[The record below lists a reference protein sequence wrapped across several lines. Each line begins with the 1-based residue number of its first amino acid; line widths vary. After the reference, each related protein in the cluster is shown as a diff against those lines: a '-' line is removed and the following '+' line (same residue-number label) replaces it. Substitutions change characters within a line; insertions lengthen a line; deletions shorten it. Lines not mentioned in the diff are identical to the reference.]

1 MNAHLA
7 FANAALV
14 ATSAVCMG
22 LGYRAIRRKQIE
34 RHRNF
39 MLAAFVTSAAFMV
52 VFVLRF
58 VKFGRQ
64 PYHGSA
70 TIFYNVLFFSHEPL
84 AVVSLPLVISAVV
97 LGLKRIDH
105 THREVAQFA
114 LPIWLYA
121 AVSGVALYVLLY
133 RG

>member
-7 FANAALV
+7 LANAALV
-14 ATSAVCMG
+14 STSAVCMV
-22 LGYRAIRRKQIE
+22 LGYLAIRRKQIL

-64 PYHGSA
+64 PFHGSA
-70 TIFYNVLFFSHEPL
+70 TVLYNVLFFTHEPL
-84 AVVSLPLVISAVV
+84 AVVSVPLVMTALV
-97 LGLKRIDH
+97 LGLRRIDR
-105 THREVAQFA
+105 THREVGQFA
-114 LPIWLYA
+114 LPIWLFA
-121 AVSGVALYVLLY
+121 AVSGVALYALLY
-133 RG
+133 R